1 VLQLPS
7 TERPDRRGPKKVMA
21 VDVAVLTA

>member
-7 TERPDRRGPKKVMA
+7 TERPATKPEVVPERVSLMA
-21 VDVAVLTA
+21 